1 MNLPFTHDQF
11 LDVFAAYNSA
21 LWPAAVVL
29 WLATAGTIAWFAT
42 GRAAGRTLAALLVV
56 HWLWS
61 GAVYH
66 LGYFTTINPA
76 ARWFGLA
83 FILEA
88 GLVAWFGLL
97 RSPLQVRWGRDR
109 GIRGGLATFFSVYA
123 LAYPWLT
130 LATGLTW
137 PRMPAFGVPCP
148 TTLLTVGV
156 LLSTDTT
163 PRVVGIIPLAWCVVG
178 GSAALMLGVVP
189 DLALILAGAALLI
202 DVVAPGVLFRARA
215 A

>member
-11 LDVFAAYNSA
+11 LDVFAAYNST
-21 LWPAAVVL
+21 LWPAALVL
-29 WLATAGTIAWFAT
+29 WLLTAGTVAWLAT
-42 GRAAGRTLAALLVV
+42 GRAAGRALAALLAV

-76 ARWFGLA
+76 ARLFGLA

-88 GLVAWFGLL
+88 GLIAWFGLV
-97 RSPLQVRWGRDR
+97 RSRLQFRWGRDR
-109 GIRGGLATFFSVYA
+109 GVRGGLAVFFSVYA
-123 LAYPWLT
+123 LAYPLLI

-156 LLSTDTT
+156 LLSADTT
-163 PRVVGIIPLAWCVVG
+163 PRMLGIIPLAWCFIG
-178 GSAALMLGVVP
+178 GSAALLLGVVP
-189 DLALILAGAALLI
+189 DLGLILAGAALLI
-202 DVVAPGVLFRARA
+202 ELVAPRVLSRARA